1 MTNDAQQF
9 VLGHW
14 AGPPSVSTFASKPLM
29 GGIVLHM
36 HRIDQRNQHVHVQ
49 QVAGHVKLV
58 RAGCPATG

>member
-1 MTNDAQQF
+1 
-9 VLGHW
+9 
-14 AGPPSVSTFASKPLM
+14 M

-58 RAGCPATG
+58 RAGRPATG